1 MKKIE
6 TALSMTGIIVAIIAG
21 IIITVIS
28 SAATPV
34 FAQAQKFLICHHGR
48 AIEVPFNS
56 LDNHLSHGDFLG
68 PCVI

>member
-6 TALSMTGIIVAIIAG
+6 TALSMTGIIVGIIAG

-34 FAQAQKFLICHHGR
+34 FAQAQKFLICHHDR
-48 AIEVPFNS
+48 EIEVPFIS
-56 LDNHLSHGDFLG
+56 LSTHLSHGDFLG

>member
-1 MKKIE
+1 MKKME

-34 FAQAQKFLICHHGR
+34 FAQKFLLCHHDGEIDVGIR
-48 AIEVPFNS
+48 AVPT
-56 LDNHLSHGDFLG
+56 HLSHGDFLG
-68 PCVI
+68 PCVT